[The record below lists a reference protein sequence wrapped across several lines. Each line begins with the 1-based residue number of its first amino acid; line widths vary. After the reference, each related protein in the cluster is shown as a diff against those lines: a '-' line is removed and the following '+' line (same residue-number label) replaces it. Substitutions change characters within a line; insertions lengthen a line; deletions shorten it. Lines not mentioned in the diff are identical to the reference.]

1 MIEHYNIR
9 SVIRKRAG
17 QHSFHLVA
25 DRYLRVEFRNLVSNQ
40 TIGPFAYEGDV
51 IVTCYGG
58 AFRIQMEGQTIDL
71 VEFDQAVVP
80 IGSLVTV
87 ACDVAGSLQLIWVP
101 PSAGVR
107 QPDANNNP

>member
-25 DRYLRVEFRNLVSNQ
+25 DRFLRVEFRNMVSDQ

-58 AFRIQMEGQTIDL
+58 AFRIQMEGQTTDL
-71 VEFDQAVVP
+71 VEFDQSVVP
-80 IGSLVTV
+80 VGSLVTV

-101 PSAGVR
+101 PSGVR